1 MEVSICGLFAY
12 GLLGILFF
20 PIVTVGLMSLFILM
34 CFSSLAYF
42 VKCFQSSIKG
52 FASLQM
58 IFGLLFATELVTEL
72 ATLIHSS
79 RSTEF
84 NGIWIFRARIVL
96 FGYSSLL
103 GMITSWKYVS
113 DYIDSKRVI
122 AEANEIQR
130 NNWTFC
136 LFGNNMVFIA
146 IVFHVKAFFFALSSV
161 RDWGKTKSKSA
172 FVNLEA
178 VAEEI
183 DNDEKSLQEQKVVMM
198 VEFLLFLFPSAVFS
212 LAELFLVNQINELPL
227 GISMALAVVSIIHF
241 AQFFAIHSG
250 NFKLG
255 NQNLYYSALGN
266 SE

>member
-1 MEVSICGLFAY
+1 
-12 GLLGILFF
+12 
-20 PIVTVGLMSLFILM
+20 
-34 CFSSLAYF
+34 
-42 VKCFQSSIKG
+42 
-52 FASLQM
+52 
-58 IFGLLFATELVTEL
+58 
-72 ATLIHSS
+72 
-79 RSTEF
+79 
-84 NGIWIFRARIVL
+84 VL

-136 LFGNNMVFIA
+136 LFGNNMV
-146 IVFHVKAFFFALSSV
+146 FFALSSV

-212 LAELFLVNQINELPL
+212 LAELFLVNQINELLL